1 MPGTPGWYFAPSGT
15 PDTADFERLLGRRVP
30 ERPLRRG
37 LYTMENTLLDI
48 HADSRL
54 ARVVYRAMELVI
66 ARASGGDRNSPEY
79 RMMLSSAADASL
91 SGMQINGGVRGPW
104 LRVLLELANGRS
116 SHALARLLGR

>member
-1 MPGTPGWYFAPSGT
+1 
-15 PDTADFERLLGRRVP
+15 
-30 ERPLRRG
+30 
-37 LYTMENTLLDI
+37 
-48 HADSRL
+48 
-54 ARVVYRAMELVI
+54 MELVI